1 MCIGIMFKDDC
12 GKNKKKEKKVIG
24 GERKRRKEREE
35 DKRVRDRRRLQHR
48 VTQDYNRKH
57 QHVQTTSKHHV
68 RKK

>member
-35 DKRVRDRRRLQHR
+35 DERVRDRRRLQHR
-48 VTQDYNRKH
+48 VTQDYNRK
-57 QHVQTTSKHHV
+57 Q
-68 RKK
+68 